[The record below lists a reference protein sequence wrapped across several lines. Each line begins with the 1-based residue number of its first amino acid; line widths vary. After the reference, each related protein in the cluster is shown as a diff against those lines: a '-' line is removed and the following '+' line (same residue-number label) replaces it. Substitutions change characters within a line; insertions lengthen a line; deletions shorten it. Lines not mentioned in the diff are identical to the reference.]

1 MDKRFKNLGVIIAVI
16 VIIAVVYVFVL
27 PALDSGVSGG
37 MNFKEGVTKLNQIV
51 ESKGVTIERFQEG
64 KLFYL
69 NDDGTVKDNFSDP
82 QFLSL
87 KNSFVSF
94 KETLPAPTSS
104 IDANALNQLTDLYI
118 EQIELNQNKK
128 SIFDDFLEIDAS
140 KDSPCS
146 VVVDLRVLNEK
157 RKSYEADSHI
167 FFLDTLIFL
176 GDFQDLD
183 GIELYYLDFDSQQ
196 TLDEIVQLDEAI
208 ILLEDS
214 CQG

>member
-1 MDKRFKNLGVIIAVI
+1 MDKRFKNLGMIIAVI
-16 VIIAVVYVFVL
+16 VLIAVIYVFVL
-27 PALDSGVSGG
+27 PALGPGVSEG

-51 ESKGVTIERFQEG
+51 ESKGVTIERFQKG

-69 NDDGTVKDNFSDP
+69 NDDATVKDNFSDQ

-104 IDANALNQLTDLYI
+104 IDANALNQLIDLYV
-118 EQIELNQNKK
+118 EQVELNQQKK
-128 SIFDDFLEIDAS
+128 SIFDDLLEINS
-140 KDSPCS
+140 NKDSPCS
-146 VVVDLRVLNEK
+146 VVGDLRVLNEK
-157 RKSYEADSHI
+157 RKAYEADSHV

-196 TLDEIVQLDEAI
+196 TLDEN
-208 ILLEDS
+208 ED
-214 CQG
+214 